1 MVAFSI
7 SLDQLCTVCCLC
19 VCLLPVVDLRREID
33 QLRSQLHG
41 QSSSVSALVDTSSL
55 AEVLTLK
62 KQLQESEQ
70 LVAEAAR
77 TWKERLDQA
86 ERRKQEEVDRLKV
99 GVAGEV

>member
-1 MVAFSI
+1 M
-7 SLDQLCTVCCLC
+7 
-19 VCLLPVVDLRREID
+19 CLLPVVELRSEID

-41 QSSSVSALVDTSSL
+41 QSSSVSALVDTSSS

-62 KQLQESEQ
+62 IQLQESER
-70 LVAEAAR
+70 LVAEASR

-99 GVAGEV
+99 SAAGGGVE